1 MLYFRNILAI
11 LSSFLF
17 LMLSIGDEF
26 LLDGAYGLKAL
37 MSNDVLSLPGPS
49 AAIFTI
55 VRIGRLVTQTSPLR
69 VVILALMQH
78 CF

>member
-1 MLYFRNILAI
+1 MFYFRNMLAI

-49 AAIFTI
+49 AVFTI
-55 VRIGRLVTQTSPLR
+55 VLIGRLMTQTSPLR